1 MQCAAARPFCPDQMP
16 QASDTLDTIP
26 WHSRRHD
33 VLNRIQFV
41 MRVTFPLSLGK
52 LLSLIFIPLVLMA
65 YAVLSQ
71 AQAGPPATPPAAQ
84 TMMPV
89 ESKVSDDY
97 VIGPGDSLQIFVWR
111 NPELTATVPVRPDG
125 KISTPLVED
134 MVAVGK
140 TPSQLARDIE
150 KVLGEYV
157 RSPQINVIV
166 TQPNSAFSQVKVIG
180 QVLRPQS
187 IAYRDGLKVLDAVL
201 AVGGLAPFAAGNR
214 AKIMRNVNGKST
226 EIKVKLSSLVNDGD
240 MRQNI
245 ALQPGDVI
253 VIPESRF

>member
-1 MQCAAARPFCPDQMP
+1 MTKNAFASRGWNIGSVVSVQTQIGWLGLFNWMP
-16 QASDTLDTIP
+16 LAMRFKFQTCLGNALVAVAIP
-26 WHSRRHD
+26 
-33 VLNRIQFV
+33 
-41 MRVTFPLSLGK
+41 
-52 LLSLIFIPLVLMA
+52 LIFMLSGQMA
-65 YAVLSQ
+65 C
-71 AQAGPPATPPAAQ
+71 AQTPPATGAPQAGAPVQVPAQ
-84 TMMPV
+84 
-89 ESKVSDDY
+89 SKVSDDY
-97 VIGPGDSLQIFVWR
+97 MIGPGDTLQVFVWR
-111 NPELTATVPVRPDG
+111 NPELTSTVPVRPDG

-166 TQPNSAFSQVKVIG
+166 TQPTSAFSQIKVIG
-180 QVLRPQS
+180 QVVRPQS
-187 IAYRDGLKVLDAVL
+187 IAYRDGLTVLDAVL
-201 AVGGLAPFAAGNR
+201 TVGGLGPFAAGNR
-214 AKIMRNVNGKST
+214 AKIVRNTHGKSS
-226 EIKVKLSSLVNDGD
+226 EIKVKLSDLVNDGD